1 MPELADSAQ
10 YTSMDLKD
18 RGNQWF
24 SEKKYDQA
32 LACYSDAIV
41 SPVDTKYQASINS
54 VCIEQHEHGDEG
66 IPHYSLVQ
74 RGKPW
79 EIWSHV
85 VMSGR
90 QREDTGGVTDSN
102 NSCFMLKLPCA
113 CERRM
118 VLTLSC

>member
-41 SPVDTKYQASINS
+41 SPVDTKYQASINY
-54 VCIEQHEHGDEG
+54 VCIEQHVHGDEG
-66 IPHYSLVQ
+66 IPNYSLVPSQ
-74 RGKPW
+74 FSPPVFDKYREGR
-79 EIWSHV
+79 
-85 VMSGR
+85 SGR
-90 QREDTGGVTDSN
+90 
-102 NSCFMLKLPCA
+102 SCGYV
-113 CERRM
+113 R
-118 VLTLSC
+118 